1 MTLLWLAFAVLLL
14 LAAWLL
20 ILPLRRAAK
29 VERLQRALEDSD
41 DAAAQN
47 VAVYRRRVASLEAA
61 KSRGDIDAARF
72 DEDLSELQRS
82 LLDDTERLK
91 RSPLKSAAAGKLAV
105 PLVLVAVVVVSVL
118 WYRWEGAEGDLV
130 LYQAIEEVR
139 NDPEASL
146 ALMIQRLEQ
155 QAESQPDNP
164 RVWQTLYPLY
174 RDSGAYAQASDAIE
188 RVLALEGRSPWWI
201 GELAKMQYFINEG
214 RLDDRILALSRE
226 ASREAPNLPS
236 AMWFL
241 GVEAFQQDDYQGA
254 LGFWR
259 RGLST
264 ADDSPLSE
272 AMRQGVAQA
281 EQRLAPAA
289 SERNVLVS
297 LSLADELVGRLAPE
311 TTVFVVARDSEGK
324 LPPLAIERLTLADL
338 PASLTLDASDAM
350 SLMASLAQVD
360 EVRLLARVSSS
371 GQAQPQAGDLMGER
385 QGVAVGGPDMD
396 PVALIIDRVIE

>member
-1 MTLLWLAFAVLLL
+1 M
-14 LAAWLL
+14 
-20 ILPLRRAAK
+20 
-29 VERLQRALEDSD
+29 
-41 DAAAQN
+41 
-47 VAVYRRRVASLEAA
+47 
-61 KSRGDIDAARF
+61 
-72 DEDLSELQRS
+72 
-82 LLDDTERLK
+82 
-91 RSPLKSAAAGKLAV
+91 
-105 PLVLVAVVVVSVL
+105 
-118 WYRWEGAEGDLV
+118 
-130 LYQAIEEVR
+130 
-139 NDPEASL
+139 
-146 ALMIQRLEQ
+146 
-155 QAESQPDNP
+155 
-164 RVWQTLYPLY
+164 WQTLYPLY
-174 RDSGAYAQASDAIE
+174 RDSGAYAEASDAIE

-350 SLMASLAQVD
+350 SPMASLAQVD